1 VTDESLAVG
10 TLPSRVGVFEVL
22 ADVAQACRAQEGV
35 AQSVEHNVSVGVG
48 DDAVRVRNAH
58 ATEHD
63 KVAGAKC
70 VYVRA

>member
-1 VTDESLAVG
+1 
-10 TLPSRVGVFEVL
+10 VL
-22 ADVAQACRAQEGV
+22 ADVAQACGTQEGV

-48 DDAVRVRNAH
+48 DDAARVRNAH
-58 ATEHD
+58 AAEHD